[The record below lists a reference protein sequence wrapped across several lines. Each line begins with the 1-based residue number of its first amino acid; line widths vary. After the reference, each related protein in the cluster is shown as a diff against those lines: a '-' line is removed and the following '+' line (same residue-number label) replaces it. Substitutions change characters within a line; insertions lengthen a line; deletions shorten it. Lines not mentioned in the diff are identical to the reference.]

1 MDQGTDARD
10 ILENK
15 LLPLRRGYVGV
26 VNRSQKVC
34 VCCLCVG
41 DGMGRRINAPS
52 ALSARL
58 VVQDIDGNKD
68 IKKAMM
74 AEKQFFEGH
83 PAYKHLARYGLLTSF
98 GN

>member
-1 MDQGTDARD
+1 MWASSTV
-10 ILENK
+10 
-15 LLPLRRGYVGV
+15 RR
-26 VNRSQKVC
+26 RCVC

-41 DGMGRRINAPS
+41 DGMGRRINAP
-52 ALSARL
+52 SARL